1 MTVFYR
7 IFGFY
12 DYFFTFPGFPAR
24 DDPVFILQK
33 VPLSVCIF
41 VRACYFITYFDL
53 QMPHRGFTQ
62 RAHPPK
68 ERQDIMEEAIREKL
82 EELRGMLQAD
92 GGDLEVVSITGKTV
106 LLRLRGACGA
116 CPHAQMTLKDG
127 IERILRESVDPEIVV
142 ERA

>member
-1 MTVFYR
+1 
-7 IFGFY
+7 
-12 DYFFTFPGFPAR
+12 
-24 DDPVFILQK
+24 
-33 VPLSVCIF
+33 
-41 VRACYFITYFDL
+41 
-53 QMPHRGFTQ
+53 MPHPRLQTSG
-62 RAHPPK
+62 PEPE

-106 LLRLRGACGA
+106 FLRLRGACGA

-127 IERILRESVDPEIVV
+127 IERILRDSVDPEIVV